1 MIRFAAPSDILD
13 VFLML
18 SETDDSWSIDVITS
32 AFANPHNIILVE
44 EDKDKEVVGA
54 VFMSVIASE
63 CELQN
68 IVVSQKNKRRGIG
81 ERLLKEALRI
91 SAERRADVVYLE
103 VRNSNEPARA
113 LYKKLGFSFCGCRKN
128 YYKNPTEDAI
138 LMKKK
143 IIFNK

>member
-1 MIRFAAPSDILD
+1 MIRFATPSDILD

-81 ERLLKEALRI
+81 ERLLKRGLFI
-91 SAERRADVVYLE
+91 SAERGAEVLYLE
-103 VRNSNEPARA
+103 VRDSNNAARA
-113 LYKKLGFSFCGCRKN
+113 LYEKLGFHTVGRRKE
-128 YYKNPTEDAI
+128 YYKTPTEDAV
-138 LMKKK
+138 LMKKDL
-143 IIFNK
+143 I

>member
-1 MIRFAAPSDILD
+1 MIRFATPSDILD

-44 EDKDKEVVGA
+44 EDEDKEVVGA

-81 ERLLKEALRI
+81 EMLLKRGLLI
-91 SAERRADVVYLE
+91 SAERGAEVLYLE
-103 VRNSNEPARA
+103 VRDSNNAARA
-113 LYKKLGFSFCGCRKN
+113 LYEKLGFHTVGRRKE
-128 YYKNPTEDAI
+128 YYKTPTEDAV
-138 LMKKK
+138 LMKKDL
-143 IIFNK
+143 I

>member
-1 MIRFAAPSDILD
+1 MIRFATPSDILD

-44 EDKDKEVVGA
+44 EDEDKEVVGA

-68 IVVSQKNKRRGIG
+68 IVVSQKNKRQGIG
-81 ERLLKEALRI
+81 ERLLKRGLLI
-91 SAERRADVVYLE
+91 SAERGAEVLYLE
-103 VRNSNEPARA
+103 VRDSNNAARA
-113 LYKKLGFSFCGCRKN
+113 LYEKLGFHTVGRRKE
-128 YYKNPTEDAI
+128 YYKTPMEDAV
-138 LMKKK
+138 LMKKDL
-143 IIFNK
+143 I

>member
-13 VFLML
+13 VFLLL

-44 EDKDKEVVGA
+44 EDEDKEVVGA

-81 ERLLKEALRI
+81 EMLLKRGLFI
-91 SAERRADVVYLE
+91 SAERGAEVLYLE
-103 VRNSNEPARA
+103 VRDSNNAARA
-113 LYKKLGFSFCGCRKN
+113 LYEKLGFHTVGRRKE
-128 YYKNPTEDAI
+128 YYKTPTEDAV
-138 LMKKK
+138 LMKKDL
-143 IIFNK
+143 I

>member
-13 VFLML
+13 VFLLL

-44 EDKDKEVVGA
+44 EDEDKEVVGA

-81 ERLLKEALRI
+81 ERLLKEALRF
-91 SAERRADVVYLE
+91 SAERGADVVYLE

-113 LYKKLGFSFCGCRKN
+113 LYKKIGFDIFGRRSN
-128 YYKNPTEDAI
+128 YYKEPVEDAI
-138 LMKKK
+138 LMKKE

>member
-1 MIRFAAPSDILD
+1 MIRFATPSDILD

-44 EDKDKEVVGA
+44 EDEDKEVVGA

-68 IVVSQKNKRRGIG
+68 IVVSQKNKRQGIG
-81 ERLLKEALRI
+81 ERLLKRGLLI
-91 SAERRADVVYLE
+91 SAERGAEVLYLE
-103 VRNSNEPARA
+103 MRDSNNAARA
-113 LYKKLGFSFCGCRKN
+113 LYEKLGFHTVGRRKE
-128 YYKNPTEDAI
+128 YYKTPTEDAV
-138 LMKKK
+138 LMKKDL
-143 IIFNK
+143 I

>member
-1 MIRFAAPSDILD
+1 MIRFATPSDILD

-44 EDKDKEVVGA
+44 EDEDKEVVGA

-81 ERLLKEALRI
+81 ERLLKRGLFI
-91 SAERRADVVYLE
+91 SAERGAEVLYLE
-103 VRNSNEPARA
+103 VRDSNNAARA
-113 LYKKLGFSFCGCRKN
+113 LYEKLGFHTVGRRKE
-128 YYKNPTEDAI
+128 YYKTPTEDAV
-138 LMKKK
+138 LMKKDL
-143 IIFNK
+143 I

>member
-1 MIRFAAPSDILD
+1 MIRFATPSDILD

-44 EDKDKEVVGA
+44 EDEDKEVVGA

-68 IVVSQKNKRRGIG
+68 IVVSQKNKRQGIG
-81 ERLLKEALRI
+81 ERLLKEALRF
-91 SAERRADVVYLE
+91 SAERGAEVLYLE
-103 VRNSNEPARA
+103 VRDSNNAARA
-113 LYKKLGFSFCGCRKN
+113 LYEKLGFHTVGRRKE
-128 YYKNPTEDAI
+128 YYKTPTEDAV
-138 LMKKK
+138 LMKKDL
-143 IIFNK
+143 I